1 MEEEKKELSPFG
13 ERGGGGGGEGV
24 EGERAS
30 EREKGWSSRPWGCQ
44 MAWVSATRLAHGG
57 QKLLSKHDYY

>member
-13 ERGGGGGGEGV
+13 ERGGGGEGV

-30 EREKGWSSRPWGCQ
+30 EREKGWSARPRGCQ
-44 MAWVSATRLAHGG
+44 MAWVSAT
-57 QKLLSKHDYY
+57 